1 MTWIILRNKT
11 QSLHCCCSSS
21 SYGLHQRL
29 QRPITVSTP
38 TKAWLNPDET
48 IGIDPTKDC
57 VCLIQSVIA
66 ETFRS
71 VHDTLNVSNKQATRK
86 CHSSVPEVCGTQR
99 PDRKKKSEVCSDL
112 NLHSQRILAPL
123 QTSRI
128 KQMFVCL
135 LVLLVSAGK
144 QQHME

>member
-11 QSLHCCCSSS
+11 QSSHCCSSS
-21 SYGLHQRL
+21 SYGLHLRL

-71 VHDTLNVSNKQATRK
+71 VHDTLNVSVSKSATNRLHVNVILLFQR
-86 CHSSVPEVCGTQR
+86 CVAHSDQTG
-99 PDRKKKSEVCSDL
+99 RKKAKS
-112 NLHSQRILAPL
+112 
-123 QTSRI
+123 
-128 KQMFVCL
+128 
-135 LVLLVSAGK
+135 VLI
-144 QQHME
+144 